1 MVDIKANPLSFWE
14 SHQLQ
19 FPNLSKLARL
29 YLCPPA
35 SSTASEREFKVAK
48 SIQTDKRARLLP
60 RNFEKLLFLK
70 YNLRA
75 ISYQTDLP
83 SPPKTFSS
91 PNSEQYDTDPCPQK
105 QSQGRGRPGA
115 RRRGEEEDGDSLLET
130 ASTSTLDLLRDDEE
144 DEDESFDG
152 FLGGDFPSVFSDSEE
167 FELDS
172 GESDEVED

>member
-14 SHQLQ
+14 NHQLQ
-19 FPNLSKLARL
+19 FPNLAKLAKL

-48 SIQTDKRARLLP
+48 NIQTDKRARLQPKNL
-60 RNFEKLLFLK
+60 EKLLFLK

-83 SPPKTFSS
+83 NPSKTFSS
-91 PNSEQYDTDPCPQK
+91 PNSKQYDTDPSPQR

-115 RRRGEEEDGDSLLET
+115 RRQGEEEDGDSLLET
-130 ASTSTLDLLRDDEE
+130 ASTSTLDLLRDDQH
-144 DEDESFDG
+144 DEDE
-152 FLGGDFPSVFSDSEE
+152 E
-167 FELDS
+167 
-172 GESDEVED
+172 